1 MDYLKRAN
9 ELYEETVENRRYLH
23 QNPEIGMDL
32 PKTSAFIMDKLKE
45 MGYAPVSCGG
55 DGIVATVGIGG
66 GKTILL
72 RSDMDALPMR
82 EESGLPFASA
92 CDAAH
97 TCGHDCNAAQL
108 LTAAR
113 LLKENEE
120 NLKGMVKLMFQ
131 PGEEIFMG
139 AKAMIADGVLENPKP
154 DVALSC
160 HVSSGQM
167 PPTVFIYN
175 ATGTMMNSVDGF
187 KIKVHGKGSHG
198 AYPERS
204 VDPINIAVHIYL
216 ALESVMAR
224 EITSTQASVMTV
236 GILKAGDAYNIIPE
250 TAELQGSI
258 RSESPEQRE
267 LLVRRMKEIS
277 EGVAKTYNG
286 TAEVEM
292 IAEVPPLICDAEVT
306 KKFVGYMKELDVS
319 GQAEFPDIK
328 ATASDDFACV
338 LEKIPGAYIYLSA
351 GFTDRPGTQQ
361 HSPDVVFNEETFR
374 FGPAYLAHCATRW
387 LEENQ

>member
-1 MDYLKRAN
+1 MNYLKRAN

-120 NLKGMVKLMFQ
+120 NLKGIFLSLRCCVQYKILIYPAVKNSSSCT
-131 PGEEIFMG
+131 EIF
-139 AKAMIADGVLENPKP
+139 
-154 DVALSC
+154 
-160 HVSSGQM
+160 
-167 PPTVFIYN
+167 
-175 ATGTMMNSVDGF
+175 
-187 KIKVHGKGSHG
+187 
-198 AYPERS
+198 
-204 VDPINIAVHIYL
+204 
-216 ALESVMAR
+216 
-224 EITSTQASVMTV
+224 
-236 GILKAGDAYNIIPE
+236 
-250 TAELQGSI
+250 
-258 RSESPEQRE
+258 
-267 LLVRRMKEIS
+267 
-277 EGVAKTYNG
+277 
-286 TAEVEM
+286 
-292 IAEVPPLICDAEVT
+292 
-306 KKFVGYMKELDVS
+306 
-319 GQAEFPDIK
+319 
-328 ATASDDFACV
+328 
-338 LEKIPGAYIYLSA
+338 
-351 GFTDRPGTQQ
+351 
-361 HSPDVVFNEETFR
+361 
-374 FGPAYLAHCATRW
+374 HCAK
-387 LEENQ
+387 

>member
-1 MDYLKRAN
+1 MDYLKRAD
-9 ELYEETVENRRYLH
+9 ELYEETVANRRYLH
-23 QNPEIGMDL
+23 QNPETGMEL
-32 PKTSAFIMDKLKE
+32 PETSAFIMDKLKE
-45 MGYAPVSCGG
+45 MGYAPVRCGG
-55 DGIVATVGIGG
+55 DGIVATVGRGG
-66 GKTILL
+66 GKTVLL

-82 EESGLPFASA
+82 EESGLPFAST

-108 LTAAR
+108 LTAAK

-154 DVALSC
+154 DVALSF

-167 PPTVFIYN
+167 PPTVFLYN

-187 KIKVHGKGSHG
+187 KIKVHGKGAHG

-224 EITSTQASVMTV
+224 EITSTRASVMTV

-258 RSESPEQRE
+258 RSEAPEQRE
-267 LLVRRMKEIS
+267 LLVRRMREVS
-277 EGVAKTYNG
+277 EGVAETYNG
-286 TAEVEM
+286 TVEIEM
-292 IAEVPPLICDAEVT
+292 IAEVPPLICNAEET
-306 KKFVGYMKELDVS
+306 KRFVGYIRELDVS

-338 LEKIPGAYIYLSA
+338 LEQIPGAYIYLSA
-351 GFTDRPGTQQ
+351 GFIDRPETRQ

-387 LEENQ
+387 LEENA